1 MTTNYRKLKVYMGT
15 NVIKEF
21 TIQDKPVGVT
31 TIFDTSQKPFVST
44 IAVAAGSSIFYFKD
58 LSPTMKYDLP
68 LIEFSEQES
77 QIWAELIKV
86 TTQQFATNEDAT
98 ESSQEMDQ
106 QTISQLLEKLF

>member
-1 MTTNYRKLKVYMGT
+1 MGT

-21 TIQDKPVGVT
+21 TIQDKPVGIT
-31 TIFDTSQKPFVST
+31 TIYDTNSKPFCSS

-77 QIWAELIKV
+77 
-86 TTQQFATNEDAT
+86 
-98 ESSQEMDQ
+98 
-106 QTISQLLEKLF
+106 